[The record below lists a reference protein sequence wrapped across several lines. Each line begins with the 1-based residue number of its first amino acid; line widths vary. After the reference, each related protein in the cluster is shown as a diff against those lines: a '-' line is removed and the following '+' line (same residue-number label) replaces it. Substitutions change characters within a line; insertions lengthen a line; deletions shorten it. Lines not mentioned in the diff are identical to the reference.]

1 MTKKTVQT
9 KLLSPNIIKRRK
21 ETIRGK
27 RLIFRG
33 EQFLYIPET
42 KELFFRIRDPYYSCG
57 KRYGW
62 NPPIGLG
69 INTNALQFAI
79 KNNLHLCVFVGTTK
93 DRYYTIDPYKWK
105 RFSEKHR
112 SIEKHGTTQ
121 IYIVQFSK
129 NLFNTIFVE

>member
-79 KNNLHLCVFVGTTK
+79 KNNLHLCVFVGT
-93 DRYYTIDPYKWK
+93 
-105 RFSEKHR
+105 
-112 SIEKHGTTQ
+112 
-121 IYIVQFSK
+121 
-129 NLFNTIFVE
+129 